1 MLGEYT
7 CTTYGGSRLWWHV
20 CTCGVVVAK
29 FAKNGDSTTRRIPD
43 IRVKSWGFESAV
55 KIQRERERKSQGNEG
70 WAKIS
75 LETYRSREIFRV
87 VSGYDTRAKKEIEQ
101 HNPRFVAY
109 LPWHESLTIRTNIK
123 KTGNSFSATVHWKQI
138 DMCTVNSK
146 IGFFFLYINILFF
159 QWNI

>member
-55 KIQRERERKSQGNEG
+55 KIQRERKSRGNEG
-70 WAKIS
+70 CAKIS

-109 LPWHESLTIRTNIK
+109 LPWHESLTIRTNVK
-123 KTGNSFSATVHWKQI
+123 KTGNSFSAAVHWKQI
-138 DMCTVNSK
+138 CVQLILKLDFSS
-146 IGFFFLYINILFF
+146 YINISKVFF

>member
-1 MLGEYT
+1 MACVYMRGCRCEIREEWRFYDSKNPRYPRKELG
-7 CTTYGGSRLWWHV
+7 
-20 CTCGVVVAK
+20 
-29 FAKNGDSTTRRIPD
+29 
-43 IRVKSWGFESAV
+43 IRECC
-55 KIQRERERKSQGNEG
+55 ENTERKRKSRGNEG

-138 DMCTVNSK
+138 DMCTINSK
-146 IGFFFLYINILFF
+146 IGFFFLY
-159 QWNI
+159 